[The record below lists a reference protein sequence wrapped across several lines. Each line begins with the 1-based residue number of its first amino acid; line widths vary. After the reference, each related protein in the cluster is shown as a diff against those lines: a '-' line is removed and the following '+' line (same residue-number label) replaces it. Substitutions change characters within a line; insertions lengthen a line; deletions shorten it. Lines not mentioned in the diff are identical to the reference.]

1 MTVQEAKWDTQNAF
15 DSVRREGIKEGVRA
29 GIKEGIREGI
39 NEAKADV
46 VRNLL
51 LNTDFS
57 IEKIAKLALVSLD
70 FVQQVRAALQNK

>member
-1 MTVQEAKWDTQNAF
+1 MAYQASLKTKWDTQNAF
-15 DSVRREGIKEGVRA
+15 DSVRREGIPEGVRE
-29 GIKEGIREGI
+29 GIKKGI